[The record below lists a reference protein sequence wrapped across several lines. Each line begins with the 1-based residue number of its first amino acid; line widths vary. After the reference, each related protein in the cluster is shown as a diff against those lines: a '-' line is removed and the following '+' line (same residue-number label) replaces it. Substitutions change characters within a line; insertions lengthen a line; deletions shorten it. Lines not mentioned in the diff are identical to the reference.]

1 MASRRQNSPVSVE
14 INIFLLTLYRP
25 PPLCGA
31 ISAENSYIA
40 KMGDLVA
47 ARVKERDGDENW
59 ILAEV
64 LNFQSSTNKY
74 EIMDIDEEGK
84 EYVLPVC
91 FTVS

>member
-84 EYVLPVC
+84 EYVLTVC